1 MLGSFCK
8 LHEQLGQLF
17 YIVEQLSQLLFS
29 FQGSALERTAF
40 EAPPRV
46 GHAFATQ
53 EAGASGALRH
63 QAEPGDEC
71 QTKQVGS
78 SQLAVGRKNKLAV
91 VSWQLAERTSW
102 Q

>member
-1 MLGSFCK
+1 MDRG
-8 LHEQLGQLF
+8 GG
-17 YIVEQLSQLLFS
+17 S

-53 EAGASGALRH
+53 EAGASGALRP

-71 QTKQVGS
+71 QTKKVGS
-78 SQLAVGRKNKLAV
+78 
-91 VSWQLAERTSW
+91 
-102 Q
+102 

>member
-1 MLGSFCK
+1 VGASRDRIFLQG
-8 LHEQLGQLF
+8 
-17 YIVEQLSQLLFS
+17 IS

-53 EAGASGALRH
+53 EAGASGALRP

-71 QTKQVGS
+71 QTKKVGS
-78 SQLAVGRKNKLAV
+78 
-91 VSWQLAERTSW
+91 WQKSAYCLLPTAYCLLTTAYCLLPTAY
-102 Q
+102 